1 MCVKKACPVLQCP
14 ITKQQKLAGECCPR
28 CTDRMKELHNIPGKC
43 ILARGFHPNGKQY
56 NADLCSKCTC
66 HNGTSVC
73 RRNTCPVLECAVEYQ
88 EMSGLDCC
96 PRCMR
101 QAEVRSTCKYEGKV
115 YQNNETWSNGPCR
128 SCECRAGEIRCAL
141 EQCPATPKC
150 RPNEKLVTVPGQCC
164 SKCVENPAV
173 CTVYGDPHYKTFDGK
188 HYSFQGS
195 CKYQLTADCVDN
207 TFAIRVTNDARNT
220 KHSAWTKTVTLKM
233 GYIKVN
239 LGQKMRVKVNGTR
252 LIEFPYENHGLNITK
267 NKKEGITVDTVIGIR
282 LSWDG
287 NNFLQVEAATKY
299 KNKLCGLCGNY
310 NNIFRDDLQHKN
322 GQNMS
327 DNDVWTFAN
336 SWRVG
341 GSKACTRLQD
351 EKKQPQKLPATC
363 QKRFSVKC
371 HPLTVG
377 YTHVFS
383 ECQSHLNPQKYFE
396 ACAMDMCECPSRFCY
411 CESFT
416 AYARECQRLGIALP
430 NWREQTN
437 CTLQSIQQRTQ
448 MAIRQARR
456 HNRKKPWRTHKPH
469 ISIPSEISHY
479 SNQNFRSR
487 DIQITN
493 RTPPP
498 IH

>member
-1 MCVKKACPVLQCP
+1 M
-14 ITKQQKLAGECCPR
+14 
-28 CTDRMKELHNIPGKC
+28 
-43 ILARGFHPNGKQY
+43 
-56 NADLCSKCTC
+56 
-66 HNGTSVC
+66 
-73 RRNTCPVLECAVEYQ
+73 LECAPEYQ
-88 EMSGLDCC
+88 EIDGMDCC
-96 PRCMR
+96 PRCLR
-101 QAEVRSTCKYEGKV
+101 QAEVRSTCKHEGKV

-141 EQCPATPKC
+141 VQCPPTPKC
-150 RPNEKLVTVPGQCC
+150 RTNEKLVSIPGQCC

-195 CKYQLTADCVDN
+195 CKYQLTADCVDH

-239 LGQKMRVKVNGTR
+239 LGQKMRIKVNGTR
-252 LIEFPYENHGLNITK
+252 VIEFPYDNYGINITK
-267 NKKEGITVDTVIGIR
+267 NKKEGITVDTDIGIR

-310 NNIFRDDLQHKN
+310 NNVFRDDLKHKD
-322 GQNMS
+322 GRNMS
-327 DNDVWTFAN
+327 DNDVWSFAN

-341 GSKACTRLQD
+341 GSKACTRRND
-351 EKKQPQKLPATC
+351 EWNRPRQLPVIC
-363 QKRFSVKC
+363 QKKISPKC
-371 HPLTVG
+371 RPLT
-377 YTHVFS
+377 YATEVFS
-383 ECQSHLNPQKYFE
+383 ECQSHLNPEKYLE
-396 ACAMDMCECPSRFCY
+396 ACNMDMCECPARFCY

-416 AYARECQRLGIALP
+416 AYARECQRLGIELP

-437 CTLQSIQQRTQ
+437 CTLQMIQQRTQ
-448 MAIRQARR
+448 QAIRQAKR
-456 HNRKKPWRTHKPH
+456 HNRRKAWRTHPGILANPGDVRLYTRK
-469 ISIPSEISHY
+469 
-479 SNQNFRSR
+479 NKNNNFRSR
-487 DIQITN
+487 DYIFPPAPN